1 MQRFC
6 LRRSHEGRQE
16 GVLQFHGCPKQRQL
30 IQCREGKQEVEIF
43 YEKKELI
50 SIAFLLIVHGRPT

>member
-6 LRRSHEGRQE
+6 LRRSREGRRE

-30 IQCREGKQEVEIF
+30 IQCIVGKQEVEIF
-43 YEKKELI
+43 
-50 SIAFLLIVHGRPT
+50 